1 MGQELRDVDIV
12 QLWARW
18 RESNEGEVRDALIRH
33 YLPTVEF
40 LSARLSRHVPES
52 YRPDLY
58 SFGLIGLMDAVD
70 KFRPELG
77 NRFETYGSR
86 RIRGAMSDGIR
97 SLSWLPRRAGQA
109 ASRIIEKIVPV
120 DFQTAETAMGTRLE
134 DALPDLDSIDGDE
147 IELASDHAE
156 VLEALDALPE
166 RERFVI
172 VEHYYGHRKLADIG
186 NEMGVTESRVCQLH
200 RRALRMLETILLER
214 RALEA
219 PA

>member
-18 RESNEGEVRDALIRH
+18 RESQDGDARDALIRH

-40 LSARLSRHVPES
+40 LSARLSRHVPDS
-52 YRPDLY
+52 YRQDLY

-120 DFQTAETAMGTRLE
+120 DFQTAENATGTRLE
-134 DALPDLDSIDGDE
+134 DTLPDSDSIQCDE
-147 IELASDHAE
+147 IELESDHAE
-156 VLEALDALPE
+156 VLEALDELPD

-172 VEHYYGHRKLADIG
+172 VEHYFSHRRLADIG
-186 NEMGVTESRVCQLH
+186 NEMGVTESRACQLH